1 MPARPLPD
9 EALRLI
15 AAVQDALAERLSASV
30 DVQER
35 PLFGSH
41 AFMVNG
47 KLCLAVKGDNLLVRL
62 PPDQHEAI
70 AETPGLRELDPVFAV
85 TDSPKPP
92 PARLTLSL
100 GEVGRAGFRAVL
112 ALGAAKG
119 QVARAALRG
128 PDPAVPASLLP
139 AGGTCWY
146 LDDAAHAA
154 ASP

>member
-47 KLCLAVKGDNLLVRL
+47 KLCLAVKGDELLVRL
-62 PPDQHEAI
+62 PPQEHGAT
-70 AETPGLRELDPVFAV
+70 AETPGLRELDPRGGMAGYFWV
-85 TDSPKPP
+85 TPT
-92 PARLTLSL
+92 AYAT
-100 GEVGRAGFRAVL
+100 RAQWRHWID
-112 ALGAAKG
+112 
-119 QVARAALRG
+119 AALAYNPSAKATRPRGKTAPGIPPSPFGRG
-128 PDPAVPASLLP
+128 P
-139 AGGTCWY
+139 G
-146 LDDAAHAA
+146 
-154 ASP
+154 

>member
-47 KLCLAVKGDNLLVRL
+47 KLCLAVKGEELLVRL
-62 PPDQHEAI
+62 PPQQHAQT
-70 AETPGLRELDPVFAV
+70 AETPGLRELDPRGGMAGYFWV
-85 TDSPKPP
+85 SPAAYATRAQWQHWIKAALAYNPQAKATPP
-92 PARLTLSL
+92 RARLTPSPP
-100 GEVGRAGFRAVL
+100 GRG
-112 ALGAAKG
+112 
-119 QVARAALRG
+119 RG
-128 PDPAVPASLLP
+128 
-139 AGGTCWY
+139 
-146 LDDAAHAA
+146 
-154 ASP
+154 

>member
-9 EALRLI
+9 EALHLI
-15 AAVQDALAERLSASV
+15 AAVQDALAERLDAQA

-70 AETPGLRELDPVFAV
+70 AETPGLRELDPRGGMAGYFWV
-85 TDSPKPP
+85 T
-92 PARLTLSL
+92 PAAYAT
-100 GEVGRAGFRAVL
+100 RAQWRHWID
-112 ALGAAKG
+112 
-119 QVARAALRG
+119 AALAYNPSAKATRRRGKTAPGIPPSPPGRG
-128 PDPAVPASLLP
+128 P
-139 AGGTCWY
+139 G
-146 LDDAAHAA
+146 
-154 ASP
+154 